1 MKARITVIFAAAI
14 VALALAAS
22 AVAAPHQ
29 NAIKTWS
36 HQSPT
41 NGKSWNITGWSH
53 QSPTNGKSWNITG
66 WSHQAGGLKT
76 WSDANNR
83 PEWPIIGFFGL
94 KGWSPADANAIK
106 PWTMK
111 QWTVRGWT
119 VRGWS
124 VGTVK
129 PWTSKNWSV
138 RGW

>member
-29 NAIKTWS
+29 NGAKTWS
-36 HQSPT
+36 HQAPT
-41 NGKSWNITGWSH
+41 NGKT
-53 QSPTNGKSWNITG
+53 WNITG
-66 WSHQAGGLKT
+66 WSHQAGLKT

-106 PWTMK
+106 PWTTK
-111 QWTVRGWT
+111 QWTTKQWT

-129 PWTSKNWSV
+129 PWAVKTWSV